1 MELCADSYVTSE
13 PWTKDDLALFVAL
26 AAQGKGR
33 LEIAKLM
40 NRPQSEIVR
49 AALKYSLVLPN

>member
-1 MELCADSYVTSE
+1 MELCADSYATSD
-13 PWTKDDLALFVAL
+13 PWTKDDLALFVTL

-33 LEIAKLM
+33 HEIAELM

-49 AALKYSLVLPN
+49 AALKYSLILPN